1 MITWSVVLESLPA
14 FLSGLKITMVLLALV
29 TLTGFALSVPLA
41 VARASNSFWISRPV
55 WLFTYIIRGTPLL
68 VQLFIVYY
76 GLAQFAVLRE
86 SALWPVLRSPWFC
99 AWFALS
105 LNTTAYTVEIFSGAI
120 RAVPAG
126 EVEAA
131 RSIGLDRL
139 AVFTSVIW
147 PAAWRRALPQYGNEV
162 IMMMHATALAST
174 VTIVEV
180 MRVARDVYTNYLV
193 IAESFGVAAL
203 IYLFLTIVLA
213 RAFRML
219 EQRYLRHLSSS
230 LKNNCDSKHPKLD
243 REVHA

>member
-1 MITWSVVLESLPA
+1 
-14 FLSGLKITMVLLALV
+14 
-29 TLTGFALSVPLA
+29 
-41 VARASNSFWISRPV
+41 
-55 WLFTYIIRGTPLL
+55 
-68 VQLFIVYY
+68 
-76 GLAQFAVLRE
+76 
-86 SALWPVLRSPWFC
+86 
-99 AWFALS
+99 
-105 LNTTAYTVEIFSGAI
+105 
-120 RAVPAG
+120 
-126 EVEAA
+126 
-131 RSIGLDRL
+131 
-139 AVFTSVIW
+139 
-147 PAAWRRALPQYGNEV
+147 
-162 IMMMHATALAST
+162 MMMHATALAST